1 MVCQISSKPLEY
13 GFVQS
18 YTNYSLFT
26 YKRGNTFIAL
36 PVYVDDIVLTG
47 NDREL
52 CTQFKAC
59 LNNCFHIKDIG
70 PLKYFWASKL
80 LEMTRAY
87 FNVKGSMLSRS
98 LKSMASLGP
107 DLLSFLWKQII
118 SWVGQWDNFLVI
130 LHSIDVLWED
140 LFI

>member
-70 PLKYFWASKL
+70 PLKYFLGIEVA
-80 LEMTRAY
+80 R
-87 FNVKGSMLSRS
+87 NDKG
-98 LKSMASLGP
+98 
-107 DLLSFLWKQII
+107 
-118 SWVGQWDNFLVI
+118 
-130 LHSIDVLWED
+130 
-140 LFI
+140 LF